1 MLEREF
7 FNELLDMRLV
17 NLPVESIDQ
26 SEILRGRVALL
37 EVPLM
42 LNVGSR
48 WFAVRAALLCNG
60 KKPGIYRT
68 VRHQTVSDSV

>member
-26 SEILRGRVALL
+26 SEILRRRVALL
-37 EVPLM
+37 
-42 LNVGSR
+42 
-48 WFAVRAALLCNG
+48 
-60 KKPGIYRT
+60 
-68 VRHQTVSDSV
+68 